1 MGALTNYSI
10 NSLLNHMF
18 GNSTYTPASNI
29 YIALFDGD
37 PLTTG
42 TEISYTGYER
52 KIVTFDSATNRQIS
66 NNNLITFAESDSSVS
81 ASHIAIYDN
90 LTTGNMLGYASLTSV
105 VNIASG
111 NEPKI
116 SIGSITININD
127 TTVGAGITDYTANK
141 CLDLIFN
148 NTSFS
153 SPSMY
158 FACSSTTIND
168 DGSGFTEQTG
178 TGYERILFSDFTT
191 ATSKALS
198 NNSTITLYSP
208 TADDQ
213 DIIVSL
219 CVFDAISAGNM
230 LLFDN
235 DNVVDQTPSSGDT
248 LQIKTGDFNITI
260 N

>member
-1 MGALTNYSI
+1 
-10 NSLLNHMF
+10 
-18 GNSTYTPASNI
+18 
-29 YIALFDGD
+29 
-37 PLTTG
+37 
-42 TEISYTGYER
+42 
-52 KIVTFDSATNRQIS
+52 
-66 NNNLITFAESDSSVS
+66 
-81 ASHIAIYDN
+81 
-90 LTTGNMLGYASLTSV
+90 
-105 VNIASG
+105 
-111 NEPKI
+111 
-116 SIGSITININD
+116 
-127 TTVGAGITDYTANK
+127 VGAGITDYTANK

-158 FACSSTTIND
+158 FACSSTTISD

-191 ATSKALS
+191 ATSKTLS

-213 DIIVSL
+213 DIITSL

-235 DNVVDQTPSSGDT
+235 NNVVDQTPASGDT
-248 LQIKTGDFNITI
+248 LQIKAGDFNITI